1 MPKILLNS
9 NGPCGNCGCRKH
21 ATCENDPATPST
33 EHEQTNDDSIV
44 SKYLPF
50 IDDRFLYLAITAD
63 VALWGA
69 LAFFGYHYF
78 IK

>member
-9 NGPCGNCGCRKH
+9 NGPCGNCGCRKYP
-21 ATCENDPATPST
+21 TCNNNPATPT
-33 EHEQTNDDSIV
+33 EQDNDDSIV
-44 SKYLPF
+44 SRYLPF

-78 IK
+78 VK